1 MIEALKGPNNQTT
14 TADWRL
20 NPGYLHEGRSDFES
34 AHILLGRFLTDRTS
48 EDPLAEKELFAEDGI
63 FEWGHAKP
71 LEKVI
76 NSREDVEFLLK
87 NPNLLRNS
95 ITIIEPW
102 QNVGINTLGEEVR
115 ASNNVA
121 YIAQKVADMD
131 SVLLPVW
138 SCGIIDPELVVPA
151 ITSGYAVIV
160 EGGDPSTYDA
170 STWTSPACPREDM
183 FALVEKLLISRS
195 PTSAPALF
203 ICVGHQLAAECHIR
217 LIRRAVK
224 EVLSLTS
231 LERDRTSGTGEAN
244 RSGMAIRSL
253 QEVCQRIE
261 AIGNTLTVKKR
272 DGRIVAESWNDQ
284 HFAVTRNETKE
295 IGDRVLLPYQ
305 SPDGDALGIP
315 WELIHAHDVT
325 ADAHEGV
332 IDTTIQY
339 EREVSISMFHSDE
352 VNEEAVLFA
361 NWAYRSIHD
370 AIVPYRHIIAGS
382 SLSWL
387 IQLPDSIEILC
398 STALDDEIITECS
411 ATCINYKDF
420 ETKKIRRSFTCQFH
434 PELLSDMRAIG
445 HCEAPSYSTLKNDDG
460 VRLFVRLLYAG
471 MQE

>member
-1 MIEALKGPNNQTT
+1 MSIQSIKVQQYTTT
-14 TADWRL
+14 TAHWRL
-20 NPGYLHEGRSDFES
+20 TPGYLHEGRSNFES
-34 AHILLGRFLTDRTS
+34 AHILLGRFLADRTS
-48 EDPLAEKELFAEDGI
+48 EDPLLEKELFASDGI

-76 NSREDVEFLLK
+76 NSQSDLEFLLLH
-87 NPNLLRNS
+87 PNLLRNC

-102 QNVGINTLGEEVR
+102 EHVGVNANGEDVR
-115 ASNNVA
+115 ASKNVA

-138 SCGIIDPELVVPA
+138 STGVLAPEIVVPA
-151 ITSGYAVIV
+151 INSGYAVVV
-160 EGGDPSTYDA
+160 EGGHPSTYDA

-195 PTSAPALF
+195 PTSAPAIF

-224 EVLSLTS
+224 QVLNMTS
-231 LERDRTSGTGEAN
+231 LERDKESKAL
-244 RSGMAIRSL
+244 RSL

-261 AIGNTLTVKKR
+261 AMGKTLEVKKR
-272 DGRIVAESWNDQ
+272 DGRVVATGWNDE
-284 HFAVTRNETKE
+284 HFAVTRNELKE
-295 IGDRVLLPYQ
+295 VGDRVLLPYQ

-315 WELIHAHDVT
+315 WEIIHAHDVT
-325 ADAHEGV
+325 ADSHEGV

-339 EREVSISMFHSDE
+339 EARVSISMFHSDE
-352 VNEEAVLFA
+352 VNEEAILFA
-361 NWAYRSIHD
+361 NWAFRSIHD

-387 IQLPDSIEILC
+387 IQLPDAIEILC
-398 STALDDEIITECS
+398 STAEEDGEIVTECS

-434 PELLSDMRAIG
+434 PELLSDLRAIG
-445 HCEAPSYSTLKNDDG
+445 NSKAPSYSTLKNDDG

>member
-1 MIEALKGPNNQTT
+1 MEASNQPKPHLATT
-14 TADWRL
+14 VNWRL
-20 NPGYLHEGRSDFES
+20 KPGYLSEGGSDFES
-34 AHILLGRFLTDRTS
+34 VHILLGRFLADRTS
-48 EDPLAEKELFAEDGI
+48 ENPLAEKELFAPDGI
-63 FEWGHAKP
+63 FEWKHASP

-76 NSREDVEFLLK
+76 NSQEDLEFLLK
-87 NPNLLRNS
+87 HPNLYRKA

-102 QNVGINTLGEEVR
+102 EHVGVNAIGEDVR
-115 ASNNVA
+115 ASKNVA

-131 SVLLPVW
+131 SILLPVW
-138 SCGIIDPELVVPA
+138 SSGILDPELVVPA
-151 ITSGYAVIV
+151 ITSGYAVVV

-170 STWTSPACPREDM
+170 STWTSPVCPREDM
-183 FALVEKLLISRS
+183 FNLVEKLLISRS
-195 PTSAPALF
+195 PTSAPAIF

-217 LIRRAVK
+217 LIRRAVT
-224 EVLSLTS
+224 EVLALTS
-231 LERDRTSGTGEAN
+231 LERDR
-244 RSGMAIRSL
+244 SGMALNSL

-261 AIGNTLTVKKR
+261 VMGKTLQVKKR
-272 DGRIVAESWNDQ
+272 DGRVVATGWNDE
-284 HFAVTRNETKE
+284 HFAVTRNESKE

-305 SPDGDALGIP
+305 SADGNALGIP
-315 WELIHAHDVT
+315 WEIIHAHDVT

-339 EREVSISMFHSDE
+339 EHEVSISMFHSDE
-352 VNEEAVLFA
+352 VNEEAILLA

-387 IQLPDSIEILC
+387 IQLPDAIEILC
-398 STALDDEIITECS
+398 STAEEDGEIVTECS

-434 PELLSDMRAIG
+434 PELLSDLRAIG
-445 HCEAPSYSTLKNDDG
+445 NNEAPSYSTLKNDDG

>member
-1 MIEALKGPNNQTT
+1 MTEAIKFQKNQTT
-14 TADWRL
+14 TANWRL
-20 NPGYLHEGRSDFES
+20 TPGYLHEGKSDFES
-34 AHILLGRFLTDRTS
+34 VHILLGRFLADRTS
-48 EDPLAEKELFAEDGI
+48 VDPLLEKELFTDDGI
-63 FEWGHAKP
+63 FEWGQAKP

-76 NSREDVEFLLK
+76 NSQSDFEFLLLH
-87 NPNLLRNS
+87 PNLLRNC

-102 QNVGINTLGEEVR
+102 EHVGVNTLGEDVR
-115 ASNNVA
+115 ASKNVA

-131 SVLLPVW
+131 SILLPVW
-138 SCGIIDPELVVPA
+138 STGVIDPELVVPA
-151 ITSGYAVIV
+151 ITSGYAVVV

-195 PTSAPALF
+195 PASAAAIF

-224 EVLSLTS
+224 EVLGMTS
-231 LERDRTSGTGEAN
+231 LKRDKDGRALK
-244 RSGMAIRSL
+244 SL
-253 QEVCQRIE
+253 QEVAERIE
-261 AIGNTLTVKKR
+261 AIGKTLQVKKR
-272 DGRIVAESWNDQ
+272 DGRLVASGWNDA
-284 HFAVTRNETKE
+284 HFAVTRNELKE
-295 IGDRVLLPYQ
+295 VGDRVLLPYQ
-305 SPDGDALGIP
+305 SPDGDTLGIP

-325 ADAHEGV
+325 ADTHEGV

-352 VNEEAVLFA
+352 VNEEAILFA

-382 SLSWL
+382 PLSWL
-387 IQLPDSIEILC
+387 IQLPDSVEILC
-398 STALDDEIITECS
+398 STAIDDEIVTECS

-434 PELLSDMRAIG
+434 PELLSDLRAIG
-445 HCEAPSYSTLKNDDG
+445 NSKAPSYSTLKNDDG

>member
-1 MIEALKGPNNQTT
+1 MIEAIKFHKHKTT

-20 NPGYLHEGRSDFES
+20 TSGYLHEGRSDFES
-34 AHILLGRFLTDRTS
+34 VHILLGRFLADRTS
-48 EDPLAEKELFAEDGI
+48 EDPLAEKELFASDGI

-76 NSREDVEFLLK
+76 NSREDLEFLLK
-87 NPNLLRNS
+87 HPNLLRNC

-102 QNVGINTLGEEVR
+102 EHVGVNALGEDVR
-115 ASNNVA
+115 ASKNVA
-121 YIAQKVADMD
+121 YIAQKIADMD

-138 SCGIIDPELVVPA
+138 STGVLDPEIVVPA
-151 ITSGYAVIV
+151 ITSGYTVIL
-160 EGGDPSTYDA
+160 EGGDPSTYDP

-195 PTSAPALF
+195 PTSASAIF

-224 EVLSLTS
+224 EILSLTS
-231 LERDRTSGTGEAN
+231 LERDKDDK
-244 RSGMAIRSL
+244 AIKSL
-253 QEVCQRIE
+253 QEVAARIE
-261 AIGNTLTVKKR
+261 ALGKTLQVKKR
-272 DGRIVAESWNDQ
+272 DGRLVATGWNDE
-284 HFAVTRNETKE
+284 HFAVTRNESKE
-295 IGDRVLLPYQ
+295 VGDRVLLPYQ
-305 SPDGDALGIP
+305 SPDGDALSIP
-315 WELIHAHDVT
+315 WEIIHAHDVT

-352 VNEEAVLFA
+352 VNEEAILFA

-370 AIVPYRHIIAGS
+370 VIVPYRHVIAGS
-382 SLSWL
+382 ALSWL

-398 STALDDEIITECS
+398 STALDGEIVTECS

-420 ETKKIRRSFTCQFH
+420 ETKKVRRSFTCQFH
-434 PELLSDMRAIG
+434 PELLSDLRAIG
-445 HCEAPSYSTLKNDDG
+445 NSEAPSYSTLKNDDG
-460 VRLFVRLLYAG
+460 VRLFVRLLYTG